1 MKVYPKIGDVFY
13 WKDCDN
19 EIIESKCIDIEYD
32 DNPDIATLY
41 FISRIK
47 NGAGTFVDEDSIIDS
62 NSQEVKDFKIKKA
75 VSKYNK
81 IVELMQDEYV
91 QNIICKN
98 FEKFYDADEIYG
110 IIKTFTNGTEF

>member
-1 MKVYPKIGDVFY
+1 MIYPKIGDIFY

-19 EIIESKCIDIEYD
+19 NIVESKCVDIDFYD
-32 DNPDIATLY
+32 DPNIATNY
-41 FISRIK
+41 FIK
-47 NGAGTFVDEDSIIDS
+47 GTKYVGGLFVDEDSIIDP
-62 NSQEVKDFKIKKA
+62 NSQEVIDFKIKNA

-81 IVELMQDEYV
+81 IVELMQDEHV

-110 IIKTFTNGTEF
+110 IIKTFINGK

>member
-1 MKVYPKIGDVFY
+1 MIYPKIGDVFY

-19 EIIESKCIDIEYD
+19 NIRESKCVDIEFYND
-32 DNPDIATLY
+32 PDIATNY
-41 FISRIK
+41 FISRTKKCGGSFI
-47 NGAGTFVDEDSIIDS
+47 DEDSIIDS
-62 NSQEVKDFKIKKA
+62 NSQEVIDFKIKNA

-81 IVELMQDEYV
+81 IVELMRDEYV

-110 IIKTFTNGTEF
+110 IIKTFTNGK